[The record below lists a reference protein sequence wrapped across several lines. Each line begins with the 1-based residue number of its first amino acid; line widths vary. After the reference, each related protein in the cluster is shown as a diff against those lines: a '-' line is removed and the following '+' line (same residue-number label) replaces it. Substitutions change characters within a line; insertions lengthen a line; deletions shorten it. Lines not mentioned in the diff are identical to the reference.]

1 MRSLSGTFLF
11 SIPLLAAAPA
21 FGAETGGAVAPYP
34 YEIIRILGIPVTN
47 AMVTT
52 LVVSILLII
61 GVRWMCGRMSV
72 RPSAKQLVVE
82 TVVIGV
88 RDLIQ
93 PIVGKHMVRPT
104 FWLLA
109 GLFTVIL
116 INNWSALLPGV
127 GTFGHYETVLQFDSE
142 AQKQA
147 FNAAAPGSEAREEI
161 RSQLQSQGQVDQK
174 LIYYFRPGNSDLNT
188 TLAMAVFATFA
199 WLFFILR
206 YAGPSAV
213 VHDLFGNKAK
223 KGSVPLPIFYGLTV
237 IFGIVG
243 IIEVISILFRP
254 VSLSVRLFGNVFGG
268 ENLLS
273 SMHGL
278 FAYLLPVPFYFLEL
292 LIGFV
297 QALVF
302 TLLVAV
308 YIGLITKHGEE
319 EGGHH

>member
-1 MRSLSGTFLF
+1 MRTLLAT
-11 SIPLLAAAPA
+11 PLLLVLMLAAAPA
-21 FGAETGGAVAPYP
+21 FGADTGAVAPYP
-34 YEIIRILGIPVTN
+34 YQVTQLFGIPITN
-47 AMVTT
+47 AMITT
-52 LVVSILLII
+52 LVVSLLLII
-61 GVRWMCGRMSV
+61 GIRWMCGRISV

-82 TVVIGV
+82 TVVIGI

-104 FWLLA
+104 FWLLG

-116 INNWSALLPGV
+116 INNWSGLLPGV

-142 AQKQA
+142 AQKEA
-147 FNAAAPGSEAREEI
+147 FNAAAPGSAAREQI
-161 RSQLQSQGQVDQK
+161 RGQLADEGQVDQR
-174 LIYYFRPGNSDLNT
+174 LLYYFRPGNSDLNT
-188 TLAMAVFATFA
+188 TLAMAVFATGA

-206 YAGPSAV
+206 YAGPSTV
-213 VHDLFGNKAK
+213 IHDLFGNKAS
-223 KGSVPLPIFYGLTV
+223 KGTVPLPIFYGLTV
-237 IFGIVG
+237 IFAIVG
-243 IIEVISILFRP
+243 VIEVISILFRP

>member
-1 MRSLSGTFLF
+1 MRKFAVTPLALT
-11 SIPLLAAAPA
+11 PLLLAAPA
-21 FGAETGGAVAPYP
+21 FGAEVGGAVAPYP
-34 YEIIRILGIPVTN
+34 YEITRILGIPITN

-61 GVRWMCGRMSV
+61 GVRWMCGRISL

-104 FWLLA
+104 FWLLS

-116 INNWSALLPGV
+116 INNWSALFPGV

-142 AQKQA
+142 AQKEA
-147 FNAAAPGSEAREEI
+147 FNAAAPGSETREQI
-161 RSQLQSQGQVDQK
+161 RSQLQAEGQVDPK

-206 YAGPSAV
+206 YAGPS
-213 VHDLFGNKAK
+213 
-223 KGSVPLPIFYGLTV
+223 T
-237 IFGIVG
+237 
-243 IIEVISILFRP
+243 
-254 VSLSVRLFGNVFGG
+254 
-268 ENLLS
+268 
-273 SMHGL
+273 
-278 FAYLLPVPFYFLEL
+278 
-292 LIGFV
+292 
-297 QALVF
+297 VF
-302 TLLVAV
+302 TTCSGTRPRRARCPSPFS
-308 YIGLITKHGEE
+308 TDSP
-319 EGGHH
+319 